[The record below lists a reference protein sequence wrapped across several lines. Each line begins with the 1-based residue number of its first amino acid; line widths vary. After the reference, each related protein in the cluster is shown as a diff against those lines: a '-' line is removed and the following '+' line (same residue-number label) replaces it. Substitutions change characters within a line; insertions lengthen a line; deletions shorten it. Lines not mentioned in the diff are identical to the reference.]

1 MHHKGGPGWS
11 DKPWQSHQPIPSKH
25 PKSAILILLG
35 VWVWFKSIYHYKH
48 ESDPVCQCYES
59 SSFAKTEQES
69 NRKTEEK
76 HLERQLGLRYSVFSI
91 TCLWILWKKKNYH
104 SLCRATALVNN
115 PSLGATSESQPGPW
129 PDGYHVSSRG
139 GSGGGCWKR
148 KDWGEEK
155 EGERGEEVE
164 GYPGLLLHHRFST
177 TYRMLPGWVSRLHA
191 YKSRNW
197 TGTGPSSLFCHT
209 FLESVNN
216 VCSITSQILEHAL
229 RKTWKNSSLHA
240 F

>member
-1 MHHKGGPGWS
+1 MIIS
-11 DKPWQSHQPIPSKH
+11 TRVI
-25 PKSAILILLG
+25 
-35 VWVWFKSIYHYKH
+35 
-48 ESDPVCQCYES
+48 QCVS
-59 SSFAKTEQES
+59 VTSLPALQKTDQES

-76 HLERQLGLRYSVFSI
+76 HLERQLGQRYSVFSI

-129 PDGYHVSSRG
+129 PDGYHVSSR

-197 TGTGPSSLFCHT
+197 TGTGPSFTLLSHVFG
-209 FLESVNN
+209 VN
-216 VCSITSQILEHAL
+216 
-229 RKTWKNSSLHA
+229 
-240 F
+240 